1 MAVVLKTFVL
11 GTPISILALLPA
23 ALIFVALLDSVV

>member
-11 GTPISILALLPA
+11 GAPSSILALLPVV
-23 ALIFVALLDSVV
+23 LIFVALLGSVD